1 MKILTAA
8 LLLFLS
14 LGLEAR
20 DHPVV
25 PQTWD
30 GISLHDFADS
40 LHSRYGIYLFFRA
53 EWFENRRVSVPEDGM
68 GVQEVLSSFL
78 SGTNYNLE
86 NSGSGR
92 IYISPEPLL
101 ELQLPSGYFTTENKE
116 EEVEDYRVDLE
127 DVPEDAGVPEENKY
141 LQVIDIGSAQEG
153 RGKASAVISGMVTEM
168 GSGEPIIGATV
179 YSEDLQTGTVSNSSG
194 YYFISLPKGTHRL
207 AFRFVGKKEIYYT
220 VNVYSD
226 DKLNVEMEDKAM
238 ELKAVV
244 VTSQKFDN
252 VQSTR
257 MGVSRLDTRAINSI
271 PVIGEVD
278 VLKVSMLLPGVQ
290 SVGEGT
296 TGFNVRGGNTDQNLI
311 LIDKAPVF
319 NPSHLMGFF
328 SAFNAEIIRDFE
340 LYKSVVPA
348 SMGGR
353 LSSVMDLNVKNGNKK
368 KFAGSAGVSPLTGK
382 FNLEGPVVKDKISFL
397 VAGRSTYS
405 NWILKR
411 INNEEIRRSEASFY
425 DLNAK
430 LDVSLNPRHSLSIS
444 GYYSDDVFHK
454 NLKDTSFEYT
464 NQSLNLEWKYRINP
478 ALIMNNNLIYSG
490 YFNSLTERAFP
501 ERAYAVKY
509 NIDYYEYRND
519 FTYFLSNDHLLNF
532 GLSGALYSLLP
543 GSLDAVGSESDI
555 LTERIETEKG
565 LDMALY
571 ISDEYKIN
579 SRLTMNAGLRY
590 SFYAY
595 LSPNSVFEYAEG
607 LPLDISTLRDTS
619 FYEGFGIIDSNHGPE
634 PRVSL
639 RYTLGANNSLKAGYS
654 RMRQN
659 VHIMSNT
666 FSVSPTDTWKLSDPN
681 ISRQV
686 ADQVSLGY
694 YQNLF
699 SGRIET
705 SVEMYY
711 KKIDGLKDYKVAAT
725 LLMNEHVETELVD
738 TEGRAYGVELLVRK
752 PAGKLNGWLSYTY
765 SRIEQKTDSE
775 FRDEQIN
782 SNTWFPAVYDK
793 PHSLSVVGSFRFN
806 RRFSVSSNVVYST
819 GRPITYPVARYNF
832 RNGQFLHYSERNKY
846 RVEDYFRWDLSLNL
860 DGNLRIDQ
868 IAHSFWSLSV
878 YNITGRD
885 NTYSIYFISGK
896 ESVQG
901 YKMSI
906 FAEPIISLSYNFRF

>member
-1 MKILTAA
+1 MKIILAT
-8 LLLFLS
+8 LFLILS
-14 LGLEAR
+14 LGLKAQDEPA
-20 DHPVV
+20 V
-25 PQTWD
+25 PPSWD
-30 GISLHDFADS
+30 GISIHDFADS
-40 LHSRYGIYLFFRA
+40 LQINYGISLFFKS
-53 EWFENRRVSVPEDGM
+53 EWFENRKISIPETEMNVD
-68 GVQEVLSSFL
+68 EVLTSFL
-78 SGTNYNLE
+78 SGTQYVLE
-86 NSGSGR
+86 RQGKDR
-92 IYISPEPLL
+92 IYISPESFSRLG
-101 ELQLPSGYFTTENKE
+101 LPPGYFANSEGETDDEAIRVELE
-116 EEVEDYRVDLE
+116 EMVEAVE
-127 DVPEDAGVPEENKY
+127 IPEENKY
-141 LQVIDIGSAQEG
+141 LQVIDIGNAAEG
-153 RGKASAVISGMVTEM
+153 RGKNKAVISGMVTEM
-168 GSGEPIIGATV
+168 GSGEPIIGVTV
-179 YSEDLQTGTVSNSSG
+179 YSEDLQTGTVTNSSG

-207 AFRFVGKKEIYYT
+207 AFRFVGKKEIFYT

-257 MGVSRLDTRAINSI
+257 MGVSRLDTRAISSI

-368 KFAGSAGVSPLTGK
+368 RFAGSAGVSPLTGK
-382 FNLEGPVVKDKISFL
+382 FNLEGPIVKDKISFL
-397 VAGRSTYS
+397 AAGRSTYS

-411 INNEEIRRSEASFY
+411 INNEEIRRSEAAFY

-430 LDVSLNPRHSLSIS
+430 LDISLNPKHSLSVS

-478 ALIMNNNLIYSG
+478 ALIMSNNLIYSG
-490 YFNSLTERAFP
+490 YYNSLTDKAFP
-501 ERAYAVKY
+501 KKAYTVKY

-519 FTYFLSNDHLLNF
+519 FTYFLNNNHLLNF
-532 GLSGALYSLLP
+532 GLSSALYSLLP
-543 GSLDAVGSESDI
+543 GSLDAVGPESGI
-555 LTERIETEKG
+555 MQERIETEKG
-565 LDMALY
+565 LDMAIY

-579 SRLTMNAGLRY
+579 RRLTLNAGLRY
-590 SFYAY
+590 SLYAY
-595 LSPNSVFEYAEG
+595 LSPNSVFGYVEG

-619 FYEGFGIIDSNHGPE
+619 FYDGFGIIDSNHGPE
-634 PRVSL
+634 PRLSL

-659 VHIMSNT
+659 IHIMSNT

-705 SVEMYY
+705 SVETYY
-711 KKIDGLKDYKVAAT
+711 KRIDGLKDYKVAAT

-738 TEGRAYGVELLVRK
+738 TEGRAYGVELLIRK

-775 FRDEQIN
+775 FPDEQIN
-782 SNTWFPAVYDK
+782 SNNWFPAVYDK

-806 RRFSVSSNVVYST
+806 RRLSVSSNVVYST

-846 RVEDYFRWDLSLNL
+846 RVEDYFRWDISLNL

-885 NTYSIYFISGK
+885 NTYSIYFVSGK

-906 FAEPIISLSYNFRF
+906 FAEPIVSLSYNFRF